1 MIRSTAAAVLLAGFT
16 SALGL
21 GEDVGNNNGVDS
33 RINGHETAT
42 DNANAKG
49 QNNSN
54 ENSVFH
60 DAGETTKSKD
70 DSKNAKKEGGIEV
83 SGRRNGVRPN

>member
-1 MIRSTAAAVLLAGFT
+1 MLAGFT

-42 DNANAKG
+42 ANANANG

-54 ENSVFH
+54 ENSVFN
-60 DAGETTKSKD
+60 DAGETTKSKKSKK
-70 DSKNAKKEGGIEV
+70 DSGIEV